1 MPEDPR
7 IDSAIADAAARLS
20 KVSESPRLD
29 AELLICQ
36 TLDVARSYLFA
47 HPEDTLDPAT
57 AGRFEDLVARR
68 EDGVPMAYI
77 HGSKEFWS
85 LDLMVSP
92 ATLVPRPDTEI
103 LVQQALTLLPRD
115 ATLKV
120 LDLGTGSGAIALAIA
135 TERPECRVTAT
146 DISVDALAVAK
157 ENARQ
162 LDIYNIEFVNGDWLQ
177 PLGLRQFDLVVSNP
191 PYVRKDDPALALLA
205 HEPVSA
211 LISGNDGLDAIRHL
225 ASECAAVV
233 KKGGLLLLEH
243 GADQASDVAELLASH
258 DWSDIR
264 CHKDLAGHPRV
275 TQAARL

>member
-20 KVSESPRLD
+20 MVSESPRLD

-36 TLDVARSYLFA
+36 ALNVARSYLFA

-57 AGRFEDLVARR
+57 AERFEALIARR
-68 EDGVPMAYI
+68 EDGTPMAYI

-85 LDLMVSP
+85 LELMVSP

-103 LVQQALTLLPRD
+103 LVQHALALLPRGT
-115 ATLKV
+115 TLDV

-135 TERPECRVTAT
+135 KERPECRVTAT
-146 DISVDALAVAK
+146 DISADALAVAK

-162 LDIYNIEFVNGDWLQ
+162 LDICNVEFVKGDWLQ
-177 PLGLRQFDLVVSNP
+177 PLGGRQFDLVASNP
-191 PYVRKDDPALALLA
+191 PYVRKDDPALALLK

-211 LISGNDGLDAIRHL
+211 LISGEDGLDAIRQL
-225 ASECAAVV
+225 AAECATVV
-233 KKGGLLLLEH
+233 KKGGHLLLEH
-243 GADQASDVAELLASH
+243 GADQESDVAELLASH
-258 DWSDIR
+258 GWSDIR
-264 CHKDLAGHPRV
+264 CHNDLAGHPRV
-275 TQAARL
+275 TQATCL